1 MKLWDKGFDT
11 DRFTERFTVGRDR
24 ELDTLLAR
32 ADILGNIAHARGL
45 RAIGLL
51 SGEETR
57 ALVDALRLLHRSVEA
72 GDFSMGPEVED
83 IHSRVEFFLAGRLGD
98 PGKKIH
104 AGRSR
109 NDQVL
114 LDLKLFTR
122 DRLFSLLDRVEALF
136 ELLLARAGEGKD
148 ILLPGYTHL
157 QVAMPS
163 SFGLWFGGYAESLAE
178 DLVLLKAA
186 RDVVNTNPLGTGAG
200 YGSSIPLDRALV
212 TRLLAFDDLAYN
224 PVHAQM
230 QRGKMEQTVLFALSR
245 VALTVGRLAADVCL
259 FTSPNFG
266 FLSLPDRFTT
276 GSSIMPH
283 KKNPDVFELV
293 RARCNRLQALPGQV
307 GMIAA
312 NLTSGYFRDMQ
323 LVKEVY
329 LPAFAELDDCL
340 FMTTL
345 VLGEAALARDLL
357 EDDRYR
363 YLFTV
368 EEVNRAVAAGVPFRE
383 AYRAVGERVQRGEFV
398 VTDRRVHHVHEGSI
412 GNLCLDRVRA
422 KFDRGKE
429 GWNVE
434 ATRAAE
440 RDLLEASVD

>member
-1 MKLWDKGFDT
+1 VKLWDKGYEI
-11 DRFTERFTVGRDR
+11 DRFTELFTVGRDR
-24 ELDTLLAR
+24 ELDPLLAR
-32 ADILGNIAHARGL
+32 ADIIGNIAHARML

-51 SGEETR
+51 AADEEQ
-57 ALVDALRLLHRSVEA
+57 ALVDALRDIYRDVE
-72 GDFSMGPEVED
+72 GGRFSIDPGVED
-83 IHSRVEFFLAGRLGD
+83 IHSCIEFILARRLGD
-98 PGKKIH
+98 AGKKIH

-122 DRLFSLLDRVEALF
+122 HALFALLDRVEALF
-136 ELLLARAGEGKD
+136 DLLLERADEGRE

-157 QVAMPS
+157 QIAMPS
-163 SFGLWFGGYAESLAE
+163 SFGLWFGAYAESLAE

-200 YGSSIPLDRALV
+200 YGSSIPLDRRLT

-245 VALTVGRLAADVCL
+245 VALTVGRLAADACL
-259 FTSPNFG
+259 FASPNFG
-266 FLSLPDRFTT
+266 FITLPDRYTT

-283 KKNPDVFELV
+283 KKNPDVFELT
-293 RARCNRLQALPGQV
+293 RAHCNRLQSLPAQV

-323 LVKEVY
+323 LVKETY

-340 FMTTL
+340 CMITL
-345 VLGEAALARDLL
+345 VLREIVLSRDILD
-357 EDDRYR
+357 DDRYR

-383 AYRAVGERVQRGEFV
+383 AYREVGDRVQRGEFS
-398 VTDRRVHHVHEGSI
+398 VTDRQLHHLHEGSI
-412 GNLCLDRVRA
+412 GNLCLDRVRD
-422 KFDRGKE
+422 KFARGMS
-429 GWNVE
+429 GWNIP
-434 ATRAAE
+434 AIRAAE
-440 RDLLEASVD
+440 QALLG